1 MTKFLLEINWNQKL
15 TFFSLVAYRNL
26 CWVPFPGSFHLIAN
40 RAISLRVLRLKSIR
54 FEDHSMI
61 ILAVF
66 WEMFFS
72 LPLKKFVKM
81 LIRLA
86 VLQYLREQPN
96 FEMCFRCSI
105 LRIFLSCSV
114 VMSQDGELIL
124 ISGWIEIKKKQRAAW
139 IDFLFI

>member
-1 MTKFLLEINWNQKL
+1 M
-15 TFFSLVAYRNL
+15 
-26 CWVPFPGSFHLIAN
+26 IAN

-124 ISGWIEIKKKQRAAW
+124 ISG
-139 IDFLFI
+139 